1 MRGVLGSTTTET
13 RALAAQAERLGAGAD
28 GPGVLGRKRP
38 VVIVLAAYT
47 AVGAAAAGMAVALG
61 HDPLACRGWLGM
73 QGPAAV
79 LSSLGAG
86 VCIGALTIAAT
97 RAMVRRAAWARAL
110 HSALR
115 PTVHGAGDGMLVAVA
130 GAGALGEELLFR
142 GLLVPVLGVVLSA
155 IVFGALHQIR
165 GHARWWWMAW
175 ATLMGLLF
183 GAVFE
188 VTGSLAGPIVA
199 HAMIN
204 AANLRFLRDNDPAPR
219 PRPLGGLLRRHPS
232 SGQETP

>member
-1 MRGVLGSTTTET
+1 MRGVGGSTTT
-13 RALAAQAERLGAGAD
+13 RHALGAQAERLGAGAAD
-28 GPGVLGRKRP
+28 GPGAFGRARP
-38 VVIVLAAYT
+38 VVIVLAAYA
-47 AVGAAAAGMAVALG
+47 AVGAAAAGMTVALG
-61 HDPLACRGWLGM
+61 RDPLACRGWLDMHGV
-73 QGPAAV
+73 AAA

-115 PTVHGAGDGMLVAVA
+115 PTVHRARDGMLLAVAVA
-130 GAGALGEELLFR
+130 SALGEELLFR

-155 IVFGALHQIR
+155 LVFGALHQIR
-165 GHARWWWMAW
+165 GQARWGWMAW
-175 ATLMGLLF
+175 ATIMGLIF
-183 GAVFE
+183 GVVFAA
-188 VTGSLAGPIVA
+188 TGSLAGPIVA

-219 PRPLGGLLRRHPS
+219 PRALGGLLQRHPS
-232 SGQETP
+232 SGHETP